1 MVSPKH
7 GIDVMS
13 LTVTGLILSLAMKD
27 TLIRLK
33 VLLVI
38 IVVKKKVFVFTLSS
52 LSPPQLFI
60 TWFDYFYDI

>member
-1 MVSPKH
+1 
-7 GIDVMS
+7 
-13 LTVTGLILSLAMKD
+13 MKD

-60 TWFDYFYDI
+60 PWFDYFYDI